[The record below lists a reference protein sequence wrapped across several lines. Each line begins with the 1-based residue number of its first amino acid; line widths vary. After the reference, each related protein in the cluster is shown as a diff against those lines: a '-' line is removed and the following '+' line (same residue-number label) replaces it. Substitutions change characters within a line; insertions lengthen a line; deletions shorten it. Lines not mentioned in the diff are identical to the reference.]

1 MLKKKTASIVLLD
14 SVHRCLL
21 FLRDDKPAIPYPNR
35 WDLLGGL
42 VEPGETAE
50 QAIRREMLE
59 ELELTLENPTLF
71 KVYDL
76 PDRFE
81 HLFWQQTGLDITKT
95 ILHEGQKLA
104 WFSEQQI
111 RGMGQQDLAFGFRDL
126 LVEFYEVRPFH
137 ATRRET

>member
-1 MLKKKTASIVLLD
+1 MKRKTASIVLLD

-50 QAIRREMLE
+50 QAIWREMLE

-76 PDRFE
+76 PDRLE

-111 RGMGQQDLAFGFRDL
+111 RGMRQQDLAFGFRDL
-126 LVEFYEVRPFH
+126 LVEFYKVRPFH
-137 ATRRET
+137 AIRPQT